1 MPETIVA
8 ALARHARERPA
19 APALVA
25 GGVRLSWAE
34 TKDWVD
40 RATGW
45 LLALGLPRGA
55 SVLGWLPNCAEW
67 YLVRLACEQ
76 AGLFWIPVPT
86 SQGSRELSS
95 ILARVRPALLL
106 SPGRFRERDYAAECD
121 AMCEAIGL
129 KPRRLQVA
137 KDSLLN
143 LAGPAAD
150 QGAALRFDEM
160 AHALSTT
167 GSDGLPKLAHYTLA
181 AACVRAHAQKALLGL
196 KPEDRLLVLSPGTG
210 PARAAW
216 LAAPVAGCCVIG
228 MPVFGIDATLELIK
242 TEGATIVCGTPAQL
256 AMLVPKLARADTSSV
271 RIWYTAGSVLP
282 RTLAEELESTTRG
295 IVLSTYGGADFG
307 GWSAADPSDPPSVRH
322 GTVGVPRGGTE
333 FRIVDVEGRDQPAGE
348 VGELIGRGPCCVG
361 GYIGTQGSER
371 WKDGWFHTGDLA
383 WMDGAGHIV
392 IAGRLK
398 ELIVR
403 GGDKISPAEVE
414 AMLRTY
420 SGVEQVAV
428 VGVPDPVLGE
438 RVCACVVPVD
448 PALPPPLQA
457 LREQLR
463 AQGLAPY
470 KAPERILVL
479 ESLPMV
485 GDKIN
490 RRELSAMAD
499 RLFNTGASR
508 SCSVIVGS

>member
-8 ALARHARERPA
+8 ALARHACVRPA

-25 GGVRLSWAE
+25 GGVRLSWGE

-45 LLALGLPRGA
+45 LLDLSLPRGA

-86 SQGSRELSS
+86 SQGSRELTS
-95 ILARVRPALLL
+95 ILERVRPALLL
-106 SPGRFRERDYAAECD
+106 SPGHFRDRDYAAECD
-121 AMCEAIGL
+121 AICAAISL

-137 KDSLLN
+137 EDTLLN
-143 LAGPAAD
+143 LVGPVVD
-150 QGAALRFDEM
+150 QRSALRVDEI
-160 AHALSTT
+160 AHALPTS
-167 GSDGLPKLAHYTLA
+167 GSEGVPKLAYYTLA
-181 AACVRAHAQKALLGL
+181 AACERAHAQKALLGL

-216 LAAPVAGCCVIG
+216 LAAPVAGSCVIG
-228 MPVFGIDATLELIK
+228 MPVFGINATLKLIQS
-242 TEGATIVCGTPAQL
+242 EAATIVCGTPAQL
-256 AMLVPKLARADTSSV
+256 AMLAPRLAGADTSSV

-282 RTLAEELESTTRG
+282 PSLAEELESTTSG

-307 GWSAADPSDPPSVRH
+307 GWSAADPGDPPSVRH
-322 GTVGVPRGGTE
+322 ATVGVPRGGTE
-333 FRIVDVEGRDQPAGE
+333 FRIVDAEGREQVAGE

-383 WMDGAGHIV
+383 RTDDAGHIV

-398 ELIVR
+398 EVIVR

-428 VGVPDPVLGE
+428 VGIPDPVLGE
-438 RVCACVVPVD
+438 RVCACVVPTE
-448 PALPPPLQA
+448 PALPPTLQA

-463 AQGLAPY
+463 AHGLAPY

-479 ESLPMV
+479 PSLPLV

-490 RRELSAMAD
+490 RRELSSIAD
-499 RLFNTGASR
+499 RLFNDKPS
-508 SCSVIVGS
+508 

>member
-1 MPETIVA
+1 MPETLVA
-8 ALARHARERPA
+8 ALERHARERPA

-25 GGVRLSWAE
+25 GRVRLTWAE
-34 TKDWVD
+34 AKDWVD
-40 RATGW
+40 HATGW

-95 ILARVRPALLL
+95 ILERVRPALLL
-106 SPGRFRERDYAAECD
+106 SPGRFRERDYAADCD
-121 AMCEAIGL
+121 AMCQAIGL
-129 KPRRLQVA
+129 EPRRLQIA
-137 KDSLLN
+137 EDSLLA

-150 QGAALRFDEM
+150 QGAALRMDEL

-181 AACVRAHAQKALLGL
+181 AACARAHAQKELLRL
-196 KPEDRLLVLSPGTG
+196 MPEDRLLVLSPGTG

-216 LAAPVAGCCVIG
+216 LAAPVAGSCVIG
-228 MPVFGIDATLELIK
+228 MPVFGVDATLELMA
-242 TEGATIVCGTPAQL
+242 TERASIVCGTPAQL
-256 AMLVPKLARADTSSV
+256 AMLAPRLARADTSSV

-282 RTLAEELESTTRG
+282 RTLAEELESATRG

-333 FRIVDVEGRDQPAGE
+333 FRIVDAAGRDQSAGQ

-361 GYIGTQGSER
+361 GYIGPQGSER

-383 WMDGAGHIV
+383 WIDGAGHVV

-414 AMLRTY
+414 AMLRTH
-420 SGVEQVAV
+420 SGVGQVAV

-438 RVCACVVPVD
+438 RVCACVVPAD
-448 PALPPPLQA
+448 PALPPALSA

-479 ESLPMV
+479 DSLPMV
-485 GDKIN
+485 GDKID
-490 RRELSAMAD
+490 RRQLCVMAD
-499 RLFNTGASR
+499 RLLNGGPT
-508 SCSVIVGS
+508 